1 MQQSF
6 RLLTDEVGDWF
17 ESLFLAHDKANL
29 LLSTVTHQLSVSNAT
44 LLPLFVA
51 PAEKLCS
58 DFHDALEV
66 LLSALRCLCR
76 NVNLNMSK
84 ISRVNFV
91 FCTVARFKL

>member
-1 MQQSF
+1 MQQKTRS
-6 RLLTDEVGDWF
+6 LTDEVGDRLQSF
-17 ESLFLAHDKANL
+17 LLAHDEANL
-29 LLSTVTHQLSVSNAT
+29 LLCTVTHQLSVSDAT

-91 FCTVARFKL
+91 FCTVA